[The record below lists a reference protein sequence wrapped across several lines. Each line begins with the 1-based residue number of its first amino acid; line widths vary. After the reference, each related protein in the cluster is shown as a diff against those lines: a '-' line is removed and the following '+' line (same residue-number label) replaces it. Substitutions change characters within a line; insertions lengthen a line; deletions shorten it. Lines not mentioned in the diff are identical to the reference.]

1 MWHCKL
7 RYGSVRQFSSTL
19 AVYVL
24 TRTRVWPLTS
34 AVCEHGAPYSPYLNK
49 FPDGAEL
56 GPTNRS
62 WTPTNFSRY
71 PYGPQDDKFSYHNGA
86 RDNAIEMFNSTQ
98 LPIKAA
104 VAKEFAVFNHLHGSV
119 PSYSTPNHL
128 YWGFGSSCGLST
140 NPRCNASSYEPPA
153 HIFDSLHAANVSY
166 RSYSNDSA
174 ASPPTGGNSSGSAC
188 PYDLMFNA
196 SRRHKDHCTSMDA
209 FYADAAAVRNEI
221 ACCVL
226 VLPLGPSLRLCCPS
240 GMLTDTRTCFIQGTL
255 PAFSYLTP
263 PFEASDHPW

>member
-7 RYGSVRQFSSTL
+7 RYGSMRQFSSTL

-24 TRTRVWPLTS
+24 TRTRLWPFAS
-34 AVCEHGAPYSPYLNK
+34 AVCEHGPPYSPYLNK
-49 FPDGAEL
+49 FPDVAEL

-119 PSYSTPNHL
+119 PSYSTPNRAHVAEL
-128 YWGFGSSCGLST
+128 SSALAKIFSLNLFIDLNQMPPGV
-140 NPRCNASSYEPPA
+140 PIRPNAIFSSY
-153 HIFDSLHAANVSY
+153 HK
-166 RSYSNDSA
+166 
-174 ASPPTGGNSSGSAC
+174 SP
-188 PYDLMFNA
+188 
-196 SRRHKDHCTSMDA
+196 
-209 FYADAAAVRNEI
+209 E
-221 ACCVL
+221 
-226 VLPLGPSLRLCCPS
+226 
-240 GMLTDTRTCFIQGTL
+240 
-255 PAFSYLTP
+255 
-263 PFEASDHPW
+263 